1 MIEEQKYKYIE
12 TIVIVIFIILSI
24 FNIFL
29 GEYTYKDLK
38 LYLSSLSNDIINVIV
53 GGISIFLLFIKNKKL
68 ELIRN
73 GFYLVFIYSL
83 IALIFL
89 SERMLIL
96 IISMVL
102 ILFFLTILILKLK
115 NIFTSNLSVKL
126 EHNLIYAL
134 PTLILGGIF
143 IARAFGI
150 INNYFKGSATVIEYA
165 TSVADIPICLIWIGI
180 SVLCLLKKKI
190 GLITIPAIL
199 FQTCILFLSL
209 IVYLIINPII
219 SETELKIT
227 DLIVISSMAIIFI
240 IPFILLLREK
250 SI

>member
-115 NIFTSNLSVKL
+115 NIFTSNLNFKL
-126 EHNLIYAL
+126 KHNLIYAL
-134 PTLILGGIF
+134 STLILGGIF

-180 SVLCLLKKKI
+180 SVLCLLTRCCAAARAH
-190 GLITIPAIL
+190 G
-199 FQTCILFLSL
+199 
-209 IVYLIINPII
+209 
-219 SETELKIT
+219 
-227 DLIVISSMAIIFI
+227 
-240 IPFILLLREK
+240 
-250 SI
+250 